1 MRLCLWVLTE
11 RDRCV
16 ASKGKSGES
25 VKLAAS
31 CSERENKK
39 TPKNMFV
46 HVDDGLTG
54 PFSGHLSQ
62 S

>member
-1 MRLCLWVLTE
+1 MCVCVFVGFDRERSLCG
-11 RDRCV
+11 RN
-16 ASKGKSGES
+16 SGES

-39 TPKNMFV
+39 PPKNMFV